1 MTICSP
7 YDQPHRRKYKNVISN
22 IKVQDPLDVK
32 LGGHMIILFLCHFHR
47 THFFKKGKKKKE
59 QDTLYMTGLRKTLN
73 DNLDRSI
80 ISWSVSPL
88 TEGENPQEGYRIQK
102 HKDMYMY

>member
-1 MTICSP
+1 
-7 YDQPHRRKYKNVISN
+7 
-22 IKVQDPLDVK
+22 
-32 LGGHMIILFLCHFHR
+32 
-47 THFFKKGKKKKE
+47 
-59 QDTLYMTGLRKTLN
+59 MTGLRKTLN
-73 DNLDRSI
+73 DNLGRSI